1 MAKILSIPSP
11 RSHKSTSTAS
21 ELDQKNLPKEEALFL
36 GIWMKLTRKKS
47 GKRSCGR
54 SRVAGQGAEELGL
67 RLGRG
72 GGGSPAWTRR
82 RRVAGLGT
90 QEAGRRPRSGG
101 WSPAGARRRSP
112 NWAAS
117 ASRSELGLRSGR
129 SHVRVSAHGEAAA
142 DLESSGRR
150 VAGASRKF
158 RRLRWGIQIV
168 QLFNF
173 CSFFRKLTKYI

>member
-1 MAKILSIPSP
+1 
-11 RSHKSTSTAS
+11 
-21 ELDQKNLPKEEALFL
+21 
-36 GIWMKLTRKKS
+36 MKLTRKKS

-72 GGGSPAWTRR
+72 GGG
-82 RRVAGLGT
+82 
-90 QEAGRRPRSGG
+90 
-101 WSPAGARRRSP
+101 SPAGARRRSP

-173 CSFFRKLTKYI
+173 CSFFGKLTKYI